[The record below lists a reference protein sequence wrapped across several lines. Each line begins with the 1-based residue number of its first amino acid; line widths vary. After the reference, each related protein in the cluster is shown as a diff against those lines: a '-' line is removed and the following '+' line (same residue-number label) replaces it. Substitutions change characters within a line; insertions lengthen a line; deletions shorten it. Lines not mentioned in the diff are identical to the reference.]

1 MDDEFGGGGAAAGL
15 DEPAS
20 LKAELWSDEDSSGQ
34 EPEVE
39 EFGALHAAG
48 AGAKGARSPC
58 TSVLYCCGSAAC
70 RLGHACRT
78 CNSHCSIE
86 MHRLMMQ
93 LWLRLVIYVCDI
105 CRPGAWPRRGQRG
118 RQ

>member
-34 EPEVE
+34 EPEDE

-48 AGAKGARSPC
+48 AGTKGARSPC
-58 TSVLYCCGSAAC
+58 TLSCTAAALQPAASGMLAASVSRIAASKC
-70 RLGHACRT
+70 IDEATLAALSCHLC
-78 CNSHCSIE
+78 
-86 MHRLMMQ
+86 
-93 LWLRLVIYVCDI
+93 V
-105 CRPGAWPRRGQRG
+105 
-118 RQ
+118 